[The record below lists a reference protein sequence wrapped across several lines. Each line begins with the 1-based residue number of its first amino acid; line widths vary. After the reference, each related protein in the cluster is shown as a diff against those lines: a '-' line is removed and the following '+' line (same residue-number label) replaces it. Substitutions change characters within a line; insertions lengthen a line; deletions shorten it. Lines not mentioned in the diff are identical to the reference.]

1 MRQSSRIPLLG
12 VALALVAAASAAAT
26 VGVGMAAADRGA
38 VEAPAPLA
46 FVPTA
51 AGDPVAFVKTV
62 VDAVVADDYRRAWRT
77 LHPVHQLVA
86 PLDTYVRCELEE
98 PIPGRLHS
106 ISVLRVADTRLAV
119 AGVGP
124 AVASKALRMRITIE
138 DMATKEH
145 AVVTTTFHAVPVA
158 GRWRW
163 VLPEKRYALYRTGAC
178 MRDGAA
184 AEPAV

>member
-1 MRQSSRIPLLG
+1 MRQSSRTLLPRL
-12 VALALVAAASAAAT
+12 ALALVAAASAAAT
-26 VGVGMAAADRGA
+26 IAVGMAAADRGA
-38 VEAPAPLA
+38 VEAPRASA
-46 FVPTA
+46 TTA

-86 PLDTYVRCELEE
+86 PLDAYVTCELEE
-98 PIPGRLHS
+98 PIPGRLYS
-106 ISVLRVADTRLAV
+106 ITVLRVVDERLAV
-119 AGVGP
+119 AGVGS
-124 AVASKALRMRITIE
+124 AVASKAVRMRITIE
-138 DMATKEH
+138 DMATREH

-178 MRDGAA
+178 MRDGAV